1 LPQYSSKSKKI
12 NLTKL
17 TIKKSYTQ
25 ASEINIEDIIY
36 IKDMFL
42 TLTPKKIIEVNNIIN
57 KLSTVKPKIK
67 MTTKGPLRKQVIIFM
82 SKISSNVIG
91 SNASFHINTI
101 NRHLREANSNNI
113 ADFLYT
119 DKVGIITTSLTTSV

>member
-1 LPQYSSKSKKI
+1 MPQYSSKSKKI
-12 NLTKL
+12 NSTKL

-82 SKISSNVIG
+82 SKSSSNVIG

>member
-1 LPQYSSKSKKI
+1 LI
-12 NLTKL
+12 KL

-42 TLTPKKIIEVNNIIN
+42 TLTSKKIIEVNNIIN

-82 SKISSNVIG
+82 SKSSSNVIG

>member
-12 NLTKL
+12 NSTKL

-42 TLTPKKIIEVNNIIN
+42 TLTSKKIIEVNNIIN

-119 DKVGIITTSLTTSV
+119 DKVDIITTSLTTSV

>member
-12 NLTKL
+12 NSTKL

-42 TLTPKKIIEVNNIIN
+42 TLTSKKIIEVNNIIN

-82 SKISSNVIG
+82 SKSSSNVIG

>member
-1 LPQYSSKSKKI
+1 MPQYSSKSKKI
-12 NLTKL
+12 NSTKL

-42 TLTPKKIIEVNNIIN
+42 TLTSKKIIEVNNIIN

-82 SKISSNVIG
+82 SKSSSNVIG

-119 DKVGIITTSLTTSV
+119 DKVDIITTSLTTSV